1 MVSFARP
8 GARSGLGSLPVS
20 RRRFSGPLSSALLN
34 TSTHVFFSNPTPV
47 LQSAFIPVILRKTK
61 NLSKFPPPC
70 HPERSEGS
78 FPPCLPRLWRRGSFV
93 AVFLRMTKK
102 RESVSQDDRAEGK
115 AAPRRPKLVFPVF
128 SGHQIWYRPEKWE
141 KIRIFSLTAKRFLY
155 YNTVCAI
162 ARQGVFMP
170 IHVQLRPVPPQKGTG
185 QAC

>member
-1 MVSFARP
+1 MLFLHSYP
-8 GARSGLGSLPVS
+8 CPPE
-20 RRRFSGPLSSALLN
+20 RF
-34 TSTHVFFSNPTPV
+34 H
-47 LQSAFIPVILRKTK
+47 
-61 NLSKFPPPC
+61 PC
-70 HPERSEGS
+70 HPERSKGS
-78 FPPCLPRLWRRGSFV
+78 FPPCLPRFRRRGSFV
-93 AVFLRMTKK
+93 AVLLRMTKNLSK
-102 RESVSQDDRAEGK
+102 FPLPVILSAAKDLFPVPAAPLEKRILRRCAPQDDKERESVSQDDRAEGK
-115 AAPRRPKLVFPVF
+115 AAPRRPKLVFPIF